1 MITASPTLM
10 ASSVPT
16 WSGIHV
22 QNPVCP
28 IPSSTRA
35 PSRIHQLAPSVMS
48 AATAFRD
55 RATKFGTSR
64 CSKTFRFLSAPSSSS
79 APNSS
84 TCSTIRTCSLPNR
97 GHRTR
102 LIRQPSAR
110 RNFDSSQRYTVQ
122 QRPATVL
129 KILQEKGVYKNLYFG
144 MNMAT
149 PKDLWKQDSWYRTSF
164 TAPAGRD
171 VYSLIFKGVNYR
183 ADIWLNGHKVAN

>member
-55 RATKFGTSR
+55 RAIRFGISLYSR
-64 CSKTFRFLSAPSSSS
+64 FHLRAYKARVSRRILQRVQPSKPAVCQVRAAELDQHNDVRHAGIWISDRGPRSAPDSV
-79 APNSS
+79 
-84 TCSTIRTCSLPNR
+84 CVETIVLAHGHGADQFSLM
-97 GHRTR
+97 T
-102 LIRQPSAR
+102 
-110 RNFDSSQRYTVQ
+110 FV
-122 QRPATVL
+122 
-129 KILQEKGVYKNLYFG
+129 
-144 MNMAT
+144 
-149 PKDLWKQDSWYRTSF
+149 SF
-164 TAPAGRD
+164 
-171 VYSLIFKGVNYR
+171 VV
-183 ADIWLNGHKVAN
+183 